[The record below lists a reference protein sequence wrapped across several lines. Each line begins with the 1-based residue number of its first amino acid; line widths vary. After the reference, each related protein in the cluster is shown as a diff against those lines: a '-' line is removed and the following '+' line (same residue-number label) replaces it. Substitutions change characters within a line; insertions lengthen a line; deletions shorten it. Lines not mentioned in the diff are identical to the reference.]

1 MILFYPHMEQNI
13 HILQLDLKKD
23 YVDVYELKVDYNQV
37 QKWEVR
43 RQLQI

>member
-23 YVDVYELKVDYNQV
+23 YVVEYDLKVDYNQV
-37 QKWEVR
+37 YKWEVR